1 MTKGIAVS
9 LSGAAYVF
17 GLIPLPCL
25 RGGVSAAA
33 LRFINKMPESRN
45 KNAKPEPQP
54 FNFIREAST
63 FVDDNLSLI
72 RNISTVLAVAGVITI
87 ARSIKLMTRFGSPSE
102 IPVQFI
108 EKTISIRGKVR
119 RVTER
124 GLEVGHVPVYV
135 PLVSHL
141 LTNLSRVVFLTPCV
155 MDISMKEPQF
165 THNPHNW
172 QPVSPLDVRLAGV
185 ELTPQGHDWLA
196 QRLRVGEIVW
206 LRLIGRQGESLH
218 CLVSVSRGVLFNTCV
233 NEEVLRLGLGRTAP
247 LHGLD
252 PHSRLCWK
260 LHRRLL
266 RSERKAERQGE
277 GLWKEPGRGDRLAL
291 AFRDSLVVTMIKKV
305 WKWMWKR
312 RDQ

>member
-141 LTNLSRVVFLTPCV
+141 LTNR
-155 MDISMKEPQF
+155 
-165 THNPHNW
+165 